1 LSEVEHLKKLSDVS
15 NGSNNNFDINSL
27 HQQIV
32 SLEEEKNAL
41 LDYIE
46 EKETGDKNARHI
58 LSDKAIIT

>member
-1 LSEVEHLKKLSDVS
+1 MSEVEHLKKLSDVS

-46 EKETGDKNARHI
+46 EKETGDKNVRHI

>member
-1 LSEVEHLKKLSDVS
+1 MSEVEHLKKLSDVS

>member
-1 LSEVEHLKKLSDVS
+1 MS

-46 EKETGDKNARHI
+46 EKETGDKNVRHI